1 MLVVDLACPHGHAF
15 EGWFASADDL
25 ASQRARGLV
34 ACPVCGDT
42 DVQRR
47 PSATRLN
54 VSGAVEPKP
63 NHVAQ
68 QSAVSHGGAPV
79 EADVV
84 QMRAMLDGV
93 QKQWLQAV
101 RHVVE
106 NTEDVGT
113 HFADEARKI
122 HHGDAPERGIRGQA
136 SPEDKQ
142 ALQDEGIDV
151 LTMPMPDAFKGTLQ

>member
-1 MLVVDLACPHGHAF
+1 
-15 EGWFASADDL
+15 
-25 ASQRARGLV
+25 LV

-54 VSGAVEPKP
+54 VSGASEPTP
-63 NHVAQ
+63 SQAEREP
-68 QSAVSHGGAPV
+68 APPHGAAPA
-79 EADVV
+79 EADVA
-84 QMRAMLDGV
+84 QLRAMLDGV

-113 HFADEARKI
+113 RFADEARKI

-142 ALQDEGIDV
+142 ALRDEGIDV
-151 LTMPMPDAFKGTLQ
+151 LTMPLPEAFKGTLQ